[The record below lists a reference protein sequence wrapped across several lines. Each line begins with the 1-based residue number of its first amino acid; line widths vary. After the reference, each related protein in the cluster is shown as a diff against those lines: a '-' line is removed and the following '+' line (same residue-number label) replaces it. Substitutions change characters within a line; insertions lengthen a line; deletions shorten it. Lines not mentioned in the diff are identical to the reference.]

1 MGAPPAAVGADQLTA
16 SPPGTEET
24 VTERGEPGAAGATPD
39 GPLPDPDPDDPD
51 PDDPDPDDP
60 DPDDPDDPD
69 PDDPAAAA
77 VIVVEASRAGAT

>member
-51 PDDPDPDDP
+51 PDDP
-60 DPDDPDDPD
+60 
-69 PDDPAAAA
+69 AAAA